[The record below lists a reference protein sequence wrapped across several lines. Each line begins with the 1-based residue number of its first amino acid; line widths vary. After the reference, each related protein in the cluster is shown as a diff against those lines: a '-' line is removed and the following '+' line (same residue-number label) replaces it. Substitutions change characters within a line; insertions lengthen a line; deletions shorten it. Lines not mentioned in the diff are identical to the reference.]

1 MSNSLSCRSFAIMNR
16 SHTPFICNVS
26 SKEAAMARL
35 ILHQTHHTLADFDS
49 IAEYLKASMKGD
61 GLHLFPELFL
71 TGYPLQDLCLQRAFI
86 DSYQEH
92 FARVNEW
99 LKNQSPNEPLR
110 ALVPGLHYELETNN
124 LPRKIENVIFEA
136 VPGTGLRR
144 IYTKRLL
151 PNYDIFD
158 EQKYFVP
165 GKENCFYEY
174 EGNLLGLHICED
186 MWGSSFHQLDP
197 LDLMY
202 NEMKEK
208 NLPVKMLINLSAS
221 PFDGAKKAKRIE
233 RAKNISLK
241 FKCPFL
247 YLNRVGGE
255 DEILFDGSS
264 FVMAGSDLT
273 LQMKSFEKDLQ
284 TVDLQTITG
293 NYSEVAHFHP
303 ENTWEGLFSP
313 QLDTTKSPAELKTW
327 NDDECAIILKALGF
341 GLQEY
346 ARKSGFKKFLV
357 ALSGGLDSA
366 LVLAIVKL
374 SLKSDQDVEAIYMPS
389 IHSAI
394 LSTQLCEEMCRKI
407 KVPLRHLPI
416 KFLHSTVKNAFTQT
430 FNEKFEGLVDENVQ
444 SRLRGTLLYTRS
456 NQTGAMV
463 INTSNKSELAVGY
476 STQYGDS
483 VGAISL
489 LGDLYKTEVYRLA
502 RYVNDVHGGL
512 IPEGIITR
520 GPSAELRQ
528 NQLDQDSLPPYS
540 RLDPMLEGI
549 LSYRF
554 GKKELL
560 GLGFGEEEIL
570 KTLNLYL
577 KSEYKRAQ
585 FCPILKIKA
594 KSFGFGYRI
603 PISKNL
609 NYHL

>member
-1 MSNSLSCRSFAIMNR
+1 M
-16 SHTPFICNVS
+16 
-26 SKEAAMARL
+26 
-35 ILHQTHHTLADFDS
+35 
-49 IAEYLKASMKGD
+49 
-61 GLHLFPELFL
+61 
-71 TGYPLQDLCLQRAFI
+71 
-86 DSYQEH
+86 
-92 FARVNEW
+92 
-99 LKNQSPNEPLR
+99 
-110 ALVPGLHYELETNN
+110 
-124 LPRKIENVIFEA
+124 
-136 VPGTGLRR
+136 
-144 IYTKRLL
+144 
-151 PNYDIFD
+151 
-158 EQKYFVP
+158 
-165 GKENCFYEY
+165 
-174 EGNLLGLHICED
+174 
-186 MWGSSFHQLDP
+186 DP
-197 LDLMY
+197 CDLMY
-202 NEMKEK
+202 REMKEK

-221 PFDGAKKAKRIE
+221 PFDIMKKTKRFE
-233 RAKNISLK
+233 RAKSLSLK

-264 FVMAGSDLT
+264 FIVAGENVACA
-273 LQMKSFEKDLQ
+273 MKTF
-284 TVDLQTITG
+284 V
-293 NYSEVAHFHP
+293 SEVETIELEKISGVYDREPDFHP

-313 QLDTTKSPAELKTW
+313 QLDHSKRPAELKRW
-327 NDDECAIILKALGF
+327 RDEDCEDILTALKF

-357 ALSGGLDSA
+357 ALSGGMDSA

-374 SLKSDQDVEAIYMPS
+374 SLKEGQEVEAIYMPS
-389 IHSAI
+389 IHSAS
-394 LSTQLCEEMCRKI
+394 LSTQLCEDMCRKI
-407 KVPLRHLPI
+407 RVPLHHLPI
-416 KFLHSTVKNAFTQT
+416 KFLHSTLKNTFTQN
-430 FNEKFEGLVDENVQ
+430 FSEKFEGLTDENVQ

-463 INTSNKSELAVGY
+463 LNTSNKSELAVGY

-483 VGAISL
+483 VGALSL

-502 RYVNDVHGGL
+502 RYVNATYGEP
-512 IPEGIITR
+512 IPPGIIDR

-528 NQLDQDSLPPYS
+528 NQLDQDSLPPYE

-549 LSYRF
+549 LSYRY
-554 GKKELL
+554 GKKELS
-560 GLGFGEEEIL
+560 GLGFREDEIL

>member
-1 MSNSLSCRSFAIMNR
+1 MSTTI
-16 SHTPFICNVS
+16 T
-26 SKEAAMARL
+26 
-35 ILHQTHHTLADFDS
+35 LHQTHHTLADFDAIS
-49 IAEYLKASMKGD
+49 DYLEKNLKGD
-61 GLHLFPELFL
+61 SLHLFPELFL
-71 TGYPLQDLCLQRAFI
+71 TGYPLQDLCLQRSFI
-86 DSYQEH
+86 DSYLSHVEKI
-92 FARVNEW
+92 ADWV
-99 LKNQSPNEPLR
+99 KKQSGNWR
-110 ALVPGLHYELETNN
+110 ALVPGLHYEMEATGFPSKITN
-124 LPRKIENVIFEA
+124 VVFEA
-136 VPGTGLRR
+136 VPGKGLQK

-158 EQKYFVP
+158 EQKYFTP
-165 GKENCFYEY
+165 GAGNCFYDFK
-174 EGNLLGLHICED
+174 GSLLAIHVCED
-186 MWGSSFHQLDP
+186 MWPSSFHQMDP
-197 LDLMY
+197 CDLMY
-202 NEMKEK
+202 REMKEK

-221 PFDGAKKAKRIE
+221 PFDVSKKRKRFE
-233 RAKNISLK
+233 RAKSISLK

-255 DEILFDGSS
+255 DEVLFDGSS
-264 FVMAGSDLT
+264 FVVAGENTT
-273 LQMKSFEKDLQ
+273 LAMKTFESE
-284 TVDLQTITG
+284 VQTIELEKISG
-293 NYSEVAHFHP
+293 KYDHEPVFHA
-303 ENTWEGLFSP
+303 ENTWEGLFKP
-313 QLDTTKSPAELKTW
+313 QIETNTRPAKIHTWADEDCEDVLAALK
-327 NDDECAIILKALGF
+327 F

-374 SLKSDQDVEAIYMPS
+374 SLKPGQDVEAVYMPS
-389 IHSAI
+389 IHSAS
-394 LSTQLCEEMCRKI
+394 LSTQLCEDMCRRI
-407 KVPLRHLPI
+407 KVPLWHLPI
-416 KFLHSTVKNAFTQT
+416 KFLHSMVKNTFTNT
-430 FNEKFEGLVDENVQ
+430 FPDKFEGLTDENVQ
-444 SRLRGTLLYTRS
+444 SRLRGMLLYTRS
-456 NQTGAMV
+456 NQTGSMV

-502 RYVNDVHGGL
+502 RYVNAKFGEP
-512 IPEGIITR
+512 IPVGIIDR

-528 NQLDQDSLPPYS
+528 NQLDQDSLPPYE

-549 LSYRF
+549 LSYRL
-554 GKKELL
+554 GMKELS
-560 GLGFGEEEIL
+560 GLGFDEAEIT

-603 PISKNL
+603 PMSKSL